1 MISLIEQ
8 IRTGSIWNFPGG
20 VHPAENK
27 KQSNTTDIVHAR
39 LPEEIVLPVKQ
50 HIGKP
55 GNLLVAV
62 GDAVLKGQQLT
73 ALETGFTLPVHAP
86 TSGVITAIEPRTT
99 AHPSGLSDVCVV
111 IKPDGLDSWV
121 TKHPVEDFST
131 KTSDELLDVIRQ
143 AGISG
148 MGGAGFPTAKKLQ
161 SGLGRTDILIVNAAE
176 CEPYIT
182 SDDKLLQEHAEEVL
196 KGIEVVEHILQPKL
210 TVIGIEDNKPDAIKA
225 LEIAAK
231 DKDIVIRVI
240 PTKYPSG
247 GEKQLIKILTNK
259 EVPAG
264 GIPAD
269 IGVLVQNVGSL
280 YSIKRAV
287 IDGEPV
293 VNRVVTLTGKT
304 FKQPRNVWAL
314 LGTPVHELLEEF
326 GYKADKKLPRLILGG
341 PMMGF
346 TLPHANVPITKT
358 SNCILAPTRR
368 EISPSTY
375 EMECIRCSACAE
387 ACPASLLPQQLQW
400 HAKANEL
407 DKCEELNIKDCIEC
421 GACAFVCPS
430 EIPLVQY
437 YRQAKAEIKTRKDEA
452 TAAERA
458 KIRFEEKN
466 ARMERDKAERENRFK
481 KAADNRR
488 KDMKSA
494 DGDDAIAAAIARVKA
509 QKTAADQTPNA
520 EPAVKPAVAAAI
532 AKAKAK
538 QAAAQKANDAGPDN
552 SEMSKLREE
561 RKRQARERKAQQ
573 AATDNPAENSGDTK
587 KDAVAAAIARAKA
600 KKAQQAESASEAS
613 AESSGDAKKDAVAAA
628 IARAKA
634 KKAQQAESTS
644 DAPTESTGDAKKD
657 AVAAAIAR
665 AKAKKAQQAESA
677 TQTESEAPAESTGD
691 AKKDAVAAAI
701 ARAKAKKAQ
710 QAESAAQTESE
721 APVKS
726 SGDAKKDAVA
736 AAIAR
741 AKAKKA
747 QQAESATQTASEA
760 PAKSSGDAKKDA
772 VAAAIAR
779 AKAKK
784 AQQAESATQT
794 ESEAPAESTGD
805 AKKDAVAA
813 AIARAKAKKA
823 QQAESATQTESE
835 APAESTGDAKKDAV
849 AAAIARAKAKKAQQ
863 AESATLTESEAP
875 VKSSGDAKKDAVAA
889 AIARAKAKK
898 AQQAKQD
905 QTAETP
911 EPVIEVEA
919 EIQSEPVDPKKA
931 AVAAAIARAKAK
943 KAQQAK
949 QVEAEATAPE
959 AVVEI
964 EVEAEIRSE
973 PVDPKKAAVA
983 AAIARAKAR
992 KAQQEQDKKNNEEK
1006 E

>member
-55 GNLLVAV
+55 GNLLVAA
-62 GDAVLKGQQLT
+62 GDTVLKGQQLT
-73 ALETGFTLPVHAP
+73 ALDTGFTLPVHAP

-99 AHPSGLSDVCVV
+99 AHPSGLSELSMV
-111 IKPDGLDSWV
+111 IKPDGLDTWIE
-121 TKHPVEDFST
+121 KHPVEEFST

-452 TAAERA
+452 AAAERA
-458 KIRFEEKN
+458 KVRFEEKN

-509 QKTAADQTPNA
+509 QKAAADQAPSE

-538 QAAAQKANDAGPDN
+538 QAAAQKADGAEPDN
-552 SEMSKLREE
+552 AEMSKLREE

-573 AATDNPAENSGDTK
+573 AAADAPDESSGDAKKDAVAAAIARAKAKKAQQAESAPDAPTESSGDAK

-600 KKAQQAESASEAS
+600 KKAQQAESASDAP

-634 KKAQQAESTS
+634 KKAQQAESAS
-644 DAPTESTGDAKKD
+644 DTPAESTGDAKKD

-665 AKAKKAQQAESA
+665 AKAKKAQQTKSA
-677 TQTESEAPAESTGD
+677 SEAPAESTGD

-710 QAESAAQTESE
+710 QAESAIQTESE
-721 APVKS
+721 AP
-726 SGDAKKDAVA
+726 
-736 AAIAR
+736 
-741 AKAKKA
+741 
-747 QQAESATQTASEA
+747 
-760 PAKSSGDAKKDA
+760 
-772 VAAAIAR
+772 
-779 AKAKK
+779 
-784 AQQAESATQT
+784 
-794 ESEAPAESTGD
+794 TG
-805 AKKDAVAA
+805 
-813 AIARAKAKKA
+813 
-823 QQAESATQTESE
+823 
-835 APAESTGDAKKDAV
+835 
-849 AAAIARAKAKKAQQ
+849 
-863 AESATLTESEAP
+863 
-875 VKSSGDAKKDAVAA
+875 SSGDAKKDAVAA

-898 AQQAKQD
+898 AQQAKQAE
-905 QTAETP
+905 TAEAP

-919 EIQSEPVDPKKA
+919 ETQQESVDPKKAAVAAAIARAKAKKAQQAKQTETAETPEPVLEVVADAQPEAVDPKKA

-949 QVEAEATAPE
+949 QVEAEEIAPE
-959 AVVEI
+959 AVAEPLIEKETVVES
-964 EVEAEIRSE
+964 EAQSE

-992 KAQQEQDKKNNEEK
+992 KAQQEHDKKNNEEK

>member
-1 MISLIEQ
+1 MNSLIEQ
-8 IRTGSIWNFPGG
+8 IRTGSVWTFPGG

-27 KQSNTTDIVHAR
+27 KQSNGLAIAHAAI
-39 LPEEIVLPVKQ
+39 PQEIVLPVKQ
-50 HIGKP
+50 HIGKA

-62 GDAVLKGQQLT
+62 GDSVLKGQQLT
-73 ALETGFTLPVHAP
+73 ALDTGFTLPVHAP
-86 TSGVITAIEPRTT
+86 TSGSVVAIEPRTT
-99 AHPSGLSDVCVV
+99 AHPSGLSELSIV
-111 IKPDGLDSWV
+111 IKPDGQDQWIERQG
-121 TKHPVEDFST
+121 TEDYT
-131 KTSDELLDVIRQ
+131 QKTSDELLDIIRQ

-161 SGLGRTDILIVNAAE
+161 SGLGRTEILIVNAAE

-182 SDDKLLQEHAEEVL
+182 SDDKLLQEHADEVL
-196 KGIEVVEHILQPKL
+196 KGIEVVEHLLQPKL
-210 TVIGIEDNKPDAIKA
+210 TVIGIEDNKPEAIKA

-314 LGTPVHELLEEF
+314 LGTPVSALLAEF

-346 TLPHANVPITKT
+346 TLPHENVPITKT

-368 EISPSTY
+368 EISPNSY
-375 EMECIRCSACAE
+375 EMECIRCSQCAE

-437 YRQAKAEIKTRKDEA
+437 YRQAKAEIKTRRDEA
-452 TAAERA
+452 AAAERA
-458 KIRFEEKN
+458 KQRFEEKN

-488 KDMKSA
+488 KEMKTS

-509 QKTAADQTPNA
+509 QKAAADTTSK

-538 QAAAQKANDAGPDN
+538 QAAAQQGNSAEPDN

-561 RKRQARERKAQQ
+561 RKKLARERKAQQ
-573 AATDNPAENSGDTK
+573 ANAENQTSGEDKKDAVAAAIARAKAKKAQQAEANSDTSSANK

-600 KKAQQAESASEAS
+600 KKAQQAESQVEE
-613 AESSGDAKKDAVAAA
+613 AESTDASVDPKKAAIAAA
-628 IARAKA
+628 IARAKT
-634 KKAQQAESTS
+634 KKAQQAEPQVE
-644 DAPTESTGDAKKD
+644 AAETESTD
-657 AVAAAIAR
+657 
-665 AKAKKAQQAESA
+665 ES
-677 TQTESEAPAESTGD
+677 
-691 AKKDAVAAAI
+691 
-701 ARAKAKKAQ
+701 
-710 QAESAAQTESE
+710 
-721 APVKS
+721 
-726 SGDAKKDAVA
+726 
-736 AAIAR
+736 
-741 AKAKKA
+741 
-747 QQAESATQTASEA
+747 
-760 PAKSSGDAKKDA
+760 
-772 VAAAIAR
+772 
-779 AKAKK
+779 
-784 AQQAESATQT
+784 
-794 ESEAPAESTGD
+794 
-805 AKKDAVAA
+805 
-813 AIARAKAKKA
+813 
-823 QQAESATQTESE
+823 
-835 APAESTGDAKKDAV
+835 
-849 AAAIARAKAKKAQQ
+849 
-863 AESATLTESEAP
+863 
-875 VKSSGDAKKDAVAA
+875 
-889 AIARAKAKK
+889 
-898 AQQAKQD
+898 
-905 QTAETP
+905 
-911 EPVIEVEA
+911 
-919 EIQSEPVDPKKA
+919 VDPKKA

-943 KAQQAK
+943 KAQQAESQVEEAETESTDESVDPK
-949 QVEAEATAPE
+949 KAAVAAAIARAKAKKAQQAESKVEEAETESTDVSVDPKKAAVAAAIARAKAKKAQQAESQVEAAETESTEESVDPKKA
-959 AVVEI
+959 AVAAAIARAKAKKAQKAESQVE
-964 EVEAEIRSE
+964 EAEAESTEESVDPKKAAVAAAIARAKAKKAQQAESHVE
-973 PVDPKKAAVA
+973 EAEAESTEESVDPKKAAVAAAIARAKAKKAQQAQPQVEEAEAESTDEVVDPKKAAVA

-992 KAQQEQDKKNNEEK
+992 KAQQEQNKKNIEEK

>member
-8 IRTGSIWNFPGG
+8 IRTGSIWSFPGG

-55 GNLLVAV
+55 GNLLVAA
-62 GDAVLKGQQLT
+62 GDTVLKGQQLT
-73 ALETGFTLPVHAP
+73 ALDTGFTLPVHAP

-99 AHPSGLSDVCVV
+99 AHPSGLSELSVV
-111 IKPDGLDSWV
+111 IKPDGLDAWIERN
-121 TKHPVEDFST
+121 PVEDFST

-161 SGLGRTDILIVNAAE
+161 SGLGRTDILIINAAE

-196 KGIEVVEHILQPKL
+196 KGIEIVEHILQPKL
-210 TVIGIEDNKPDAIKA
+210 TVIGIEDNKPAAIKA
-225 LEIAAK
+225 LEVAAK

-368 EISPSTY
+368 EIAPSTY

-452 TAAERA
+452 AAAERA

-488 KDMKSA
+488 KDMKTSG
-494 DGDDAIAAAIARVKA
+494 GDDAIAAAIARVKA
-509 QKTAADQTPNA
+509 QKAAADQAPNE

-538 QAAAQKANDAGPDN
+538 QAAAQKAEGAEPDN

-573 AATDNPAENSGDTK
+573 AAADTPAESSGDGK

-600 KKAQQAESASEAS
+600 KKVQQAESATEAP
-613 AESSGDAKKDAVAAA
+613 AERSGDAKKDAVAAA

-634 KKAQQAESTS
+634 KKAQQAESAS
-644 DAPTESTGDAKKD
+644 D
-657 AVAAAIAR
+657 
-665 AKAKKAQQAESA
+665 
-677 TQTESEAPAESTGD
+677 APAESTGD

-710 QAESAAQTESE
+710 QAESASE
-721 APVKS
+721 APVES

-741 AKAKKA
+741 AKAKKT
-747 QQAESATQTASEA
+747 QQAASAS
-760 PAKSSGDAKKDA
+760 D
-772 VAAAIAR
+772 
-779 AKAKK
+779 
-784 AQQAESATQT
+784 
-794 ESEAPAESTGD
+794 APAE
-805 AKKDAVAA
+805 
-813 AIARAKAKKA
+813 
-823 QQAESATQTESE
+823 
-835 APAESTGDAKKDAV
+835 
-849 AAAIARAKAKKAQQ
+849 
-863 AESATLTESEAP
+863 
-875 VKSSGDAKKDAVAA
+875 SSGDAKKDAVAA

-898 AQQAKQD
+898 AQQAKQ
-905 QTAETP
+905 AETS
-911 EPVIEVEA
+911 EPVVEVET
-919 EIQSEPVDPKKA
+919 ETQSEQVDPKKA

-949 QVEAEATAPE
+949 QDKTAETPEPVVEVEAETQSEPVDPKKAAVAAAIARAKARKAQQAKQEESAETSE
-959 AVVEI
+959 SVVEPLV
-964 EVEAEIRSE
+964 EVEAEIQSE

>member
-27 KQSNTTDIVHAR
+27 KQSNTTDIVRAR
-39 LPEEIVLPVKQ
+39 LPAEIVLPVKQ

-55 GNLLVAV
+55 GNLLVAA
-62 GDAVLKGQQLT
+62 GDTVLKGQQLT
-73 ALETGFTLPVHAP
+73 ALDTGFTLPVHAP

-99 AHPSGLSDVCVV
+99 AHPSGLSEVSVV
-111 IKPDGLDSWV
+111 IKPDGLDTWIE
-121 TKHPVEDFST
+121 KHPVEDFST
-131 KTSDELLDVIRQ
+131 QTSDELLDVIRQ

-458 KIRFEEKN
+458 KVRFEEKN

-488 KDMKSA
+488 KDMKAA

-509 QKTAADQTPNA
+509 QKAAADQAPSQ

-538 QAAAQKANDAGPDN
+538 QAAAQKADGAEPDN

-573 AATDNPAENSGDTK
+573 AAADTQTESSGDGK

-600 KKAQQAESASEAS
+600 KKAQQAESAADAP

-634 KKAQQAESTS
+634 KKAQQAESAF
-644 DAPTESTGDAKKD
+644 DAPAENSGDAKKD

-677 TQTESEAPAESTGD
+677 SDAPAENSGDAKKDAVAAAIARAKAKKAQQAESASDAPAESTGD

-710 QAESAAQTESE
+710 QAESASETPTES
-721 APVKS
+721 P
-726 SGDAKKDAVA
+726 GDAKKDAVA

-747 QQAESATQTASEA
+747 QQAESASAA
-760 PAKSSGDAKKDA
+760 PAESTGNAKKDA

-784 AQQAESATQT
+784 AQQSEST
-794 ESEAPAESTGD
+794 SDAPAESTGD

-823 QQAESATQTESE
+823 QQA
-835 APAESTGDAKKDAV
+835 K
-849 AAAIARAKAKKAQQ
+849 Q
-863 AESATLTESEAP
+863 AET
-875 VKSSGDAKKDAVAA
+875 V
-889 AIARAKAKK
+889 
-898 AQQAKQD
+898 
-905 QTAETP
+905 ETP
-911 EPVIEVEA
+911 ESVIEVEA
-919 EIQSEPVDPKKA
+919 ETQPEAVDPKKA
-931 AVAAAIARAKAK
+931 AVAAAIVRAKAK

-949 QVEAEATAPE
+949 QVEAEEIAPE
-959 AVVEI
+959 AVAEPLIEKETVVES
-964 EVEAEIRSE
+964 EAQSE

>member
-55 GNLLVAV
+55 GNLLVAA
-62 GDAVLKGQQLT
+62 GDTVLKGQQLT
-73 ALETGFTLPVHAP
+73 ALDTGFTLPVHAP

-99 AHPSGLSDVCVV
+99 AHPSGLSEMCVV
-111 IKPDGLDSWV
+111 IKPDGLDTWSE
-121 TKHPVEDFST
+121 KNPVEDFST

-182 SDDKLLQEHAEEVL
+182 SDDKLLQEHADEVL

-210 TVIGIEDNKPDAIKA
+210 TVIGIEDNKPGAIKA

-293 VNRVVTLTGKT
+293 INRVVTLTGKT

-494 DGDDAIAAAIARVKA
+494 NGDDAIAAAIARVKA
-509 QKTAADQTPNA
+509 QKAAADQAPNA

-538 QAAAQKANDAGPDN
+538 QAAAQKADGAEPDN

-573 AATDNPAENSGDTK
+573 AAAETPAESSGDAKKDAVAAAIARAKAKKVQQAESASDAPAESTGDAKKDAVAAAIARAKAKKAQQVESASEAPIEKSSDAK

-600 KKAQQAESASEAS
+600 KKAQQAESASDAP

-634 KKAQQAESTS
+634 KKAQQAESATQTES
-644 DAPTESTGDAKKD
+644 EAPAESTGDAKKN

-701 ARAKAKKAQ
+701 ARAKAKKALQ
-710 QAESAAQTESE
+710 VESSTQTESE
-721 APVKS
+721 APV
-726 SGDAKKDAVA
+726 A
-736 AAIAR
+736 
-741 AKAKKA
+741 
-747 QQAESATQTASEA
+747 
-760 PAKSSGDAKKDA
+760 
-772 VAAAIAR
+772 
-779 AKAKK
+779 
-784 AQQAESATQT
+784 
-794 ESEAPAESTGD
+794 STGD

-823 QQAESATQTESE
+823 QQAESSTPTESE
-835 APAESTGDAKKDAV
+835 ASAE
-849 AAAIARAKAKKAQQ
+849 
-863 AESATLTESEAP
+863 
-875 VKSSGDAKKDAVAA
+875 SSGDAKKDAVAA

-898 AQQAKQD
+898 AQQAKQVE
-905 QTAETP
+905 AEAIAP
-911 EPVIEVEA
+911 EIEVEA

-931 AVAAAIARAKAK
+931 AVAAAIARAKAR

-949 QVEAEATAPE
+949 QEESAETPE
-959 AVVEI
+959 SVVEPV
-964 EVEAEIRSE
+964 VELKAETQQE